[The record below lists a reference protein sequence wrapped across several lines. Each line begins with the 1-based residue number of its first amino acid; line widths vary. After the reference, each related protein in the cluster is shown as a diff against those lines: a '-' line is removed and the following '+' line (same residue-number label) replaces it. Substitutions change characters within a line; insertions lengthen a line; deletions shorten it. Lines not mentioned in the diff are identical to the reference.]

1 MSRNTSQTRVRNI
14 SIPNVWLWLSV
25 FVSVMAII
33 TSLLGI
39 FFQKTY
45 SREAEAWAVQ
55 AVGQDFA
62 NLAVVALMLVCTYYL
77 SKKSLRAY
85 LVWLGAFI
93 YLVYAFAIY
102 AFFIHFNF
110 LFLVYVLILGLS
122 FYTLI
127 GGLMTADPTILS
139 QSLLHNTKSKMAS
152 ALLMIIGILF
162 GSLWLSEIVPALLSN
177 KIPSDLVETGL
188 WVNPIHVL
196 DLAFVLP
203 GMIITS
209 ALLWRKNLL
218 GFLMAVPLLIFSAT
232 MGMGIIA
239 TFIISV
245 KYGMQVFFPAGI
257 IVCLII
263 LLSIYISYLF
273 LKEVNEN
280 SGRA

>member
-1 MSRNTSQTRVRNI
+1 MQTSVRNI
-14 SIPNVWLWLSV
+14 SIPNVWLWTSALV
-25 FVSVMAII
+25 AVLAAI

-77 SKKSLRAY
+77 SKKSLKAY
-85 LVWLGAFI
+85 LVWLGAYI

-110 LFLVYVLILGLS
+110 LFLVYILILGLS
-122 FYTLI
+122 FFTLI

-152 ALLMIIGILF
+152 VLLMIIGILF

-239 TFIISV
+239 TFIISA
-245 KYGMQVFFPAGI
+245 KSGMQVFFPAGI
-257 IVCLII
+257 IISLII
-263 LLSIYISYLF
+263 LLCMYISYLF
-273 LKEVNEN
+273 LNEVNEN